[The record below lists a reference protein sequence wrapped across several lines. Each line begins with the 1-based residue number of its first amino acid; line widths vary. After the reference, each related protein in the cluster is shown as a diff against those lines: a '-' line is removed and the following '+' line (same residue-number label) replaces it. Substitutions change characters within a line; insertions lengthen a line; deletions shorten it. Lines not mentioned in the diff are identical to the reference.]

1 MDQIQKAPPKLL
13 TIQNTDRE
21 KLVSYLRGTT
31 DREQLS
37 PTLQTHVDRMYICAD
52 LIRKWG
58 TRLRVEPMLIRYIK
72 DGTGETI
79 SRSTARNIFDD
90 TQQIF
95 AVTNQS
101 NSQQFWVDIL
111 MGEIMADKKRAEAD
125 GDHRAVAAFDKLM
138 KDTIKELMGTID
150 ASIYER
156 IQPPKII
163 LGYYPEDLKVDK
175 VLPDHELKKLLEKLT
190 QKKRQKL
197 YDQVEEAQTIDD
209 EE

>member
-1 MDQIQKAPPKLL
+1 MSDIQKAPPKLL

-21 KLVSYLRGTT
+21 LLVSYLRGNIP
-31 DREQLS
+31 RAQLS

-72 DGTGETI
+72 DATGSTI
-79 SRSTARNIFDD
+79 SRSTARNIFED

-95 AVTNQS
+95 SVTNQS

-111 MGEIMADKKRAEAD
+111 MGEIMATKKKAEAAED
-125 GDHRAVAAFDKLM
+125 YRAAVSALKVM
-138 KDTIKELMGTID
+138 KETIKELMGTMD

-163 LGYYPEDLKVDK
+163 LGYYPEELRVDK
-175 VLPDHELKKLLEKLT
+175 VLPDHELKKLIDKLT

-197 YDQVEEAQTIDD
+197 YDQVEEAQTIED